1 MPFFSVVIPIYNKQF
16 FIENTLKSLLD
27 QDFRDFEVIIINDG
41 STDES
46 EKIVLGFDDPRIRY
60 FSQINQGVALAR
72 NHGFEKATAR
82 YIAFLDADD
91 FWHPDFLEVMH
102 QYILR
107 LPDQKVFA
115 SAIEIGTSKTIF
127 EPGYSIKKTGD
138 YAIVDYF
145 EASVKE
151 SVIWT
156 SSAVFERSVFEQ
168 AGTFDPKI
176 KISEDTDLWIR
187 IGLLFPVVFIWKVL
201 ARYVYD
207 ESSISRSAD
216 YLFRDESFTK
226 YENEEK
232 QHPKLKKFLDLN
244 RFSAAIKSK
253 LIGDNRTFFKYKQ
266 AIDPQNLN
274 IRKRILLE
282 LPAFMLQ
289 FLIRIKTFLA
299 NIGLGNAVF
308 K

>member
-1 MPFFSVVIPIYNKQF
+1 MPFFSVVIPLYNKQF

-60 FSQINQGVALAR
+60 FTQINQGVALAR
-72 NHGFEKATAR
+72 NHGIEKATAR

-91 FWHPDFLEVMH
+91 FWHPDFLEVMQ

-107 LPDQKVFA
+107 LPNQKVFA

-216 YLFRDESFTK
+216 YLFKDESFIK

-253 LIGDNRTFFKYKQ
+253 LIGDNRTFFKYKK

-289 FLIRIKTFLA
+289 LLIRIKTFLA